1 MKRLDFN
8 KSPVL
13 NFGENIE
20 PKQPQREKSF
30 EFLSVNSEAISCGD
44 FSAAVLG
51 TGELMGTDIFKSTGK
66 DDIFPKEL
74 PFKKIKQLHNW
85 D

>member
-20 PKQPQREKSF
+20 PKQPQRENSF
-30 EFLSVNSEAISCGD
+30 EFLSVNPEAVSGGD
-44 FSAAVLG
+44 FGAAVLG
-51 TGELMGTDIFKSTGK
+51 KGELMGTDIFKSTGK

-74 PFKKIKQLHNW
+74 PFKKIKHLHNW